1 MGSELKVVVLAA
13 FACACAFAA
22 VAEEHV
28 GRNLERGEPHRWEQ
42 PDDTPQ
48 KKQATAM
55 KEAKAALAEALKE
68 CRAAATERK
77 ACEKQARDQYRLDLE
92 AARALLGK

>member
-1 MGSELKVVVLAA
+1 MRSELKIVVVAA

-28 GRNLERGEPHRWEQ
+28 GRNLERGEPARWSQ

-48 KKQATAM
+48 KRYGTAI
-55 KEAKAALAEALKE
+55 KEAKAVLAEALSE
-68 CRAAATERK
+68 CRASTTERK
-77 ACEKQARDQYRLDLE
+77 ACEKQARDQYKLDLE
-92 AARALLGK
+92 AARALLTQ

>member
-1 MGSELKVVVLAA
+1 MRSELKIVVVAA

-28 GRNLERGEPHRWEQ
+28 GRNLERGEPARWSQ

-48 KKQATAM
+48 KRYNTAI
-55 KEAKAALAEALKE
+55 KEAKAALADALSE
-68 CRAAATERK
+68 CRTPATERK
-77 ACEKQARDQYRLDLE
+77 ACEKEARDQYKLDLE
-92 AARALLGK
+92 AARALLAK

>member
-1 MGSELKVVVLAA
+1 MGSELKIITIAA

-28 GRNLERGEPHRWEQ
+28 GKNLERGEPARWSQ

-48 KKQATAM
+48 KRSETAT

-68 CRAAATERK
+68 CRGTATAERK
-77 ACEKQARDQYRLDLE
+77 ACEKEARDQYKLDID
-92 AARALLGK
+92 AAKVKR